1 VNTSAA
7 LAIAATTVGL
17 VGVLASMIWC
27 WGRRITAVQ
36 ADPILIK
43 LARAGSI
50 GRIKKL
56 AATAP
61 NSYLGVYAAA
71 IRAGEAA
78 SKRDPITVAA
88 ATHPAFEARAA
99 ELQRA
104 WNQTSLRGIAGA
116 LLAGAG
122 LYFAYHIG
130 FTPMALRMAGGLGAL
145 GGVWFLVHLTDI
157 YRAVNR
163 GRDEVLPE
171 LDRALA
177 GTTTGSEPAAE
188 VESDA

>member
-1 VNTSAA
+1 VDYNAVFAVVVTAVGAA
-7 LAIAATTVGL
+7 
-17 VGVLASMIWC
+17 GVITSMIWC

-43 LARAGSI
+43 LARAGSLV
-50 GRIKKL
+50 RILKL

-61 NSYLGVYAAA
+61 NSYLDVYVEA
-71 IRAGEAA
+71 IRAGEAVVRDQGQ
-78 SKRDPITVAA
+78 RDPIAIAA

-104 WNQTSLRGIAGA
+104 WNQASLRGIAGA

-122 LYFAYHIG
+122 LYVAYHIG

-145 GGVWFLVHLTDI
+145 GGVWFIVHLTDV

-171 LDRALA
+171 LDKALS
-177 GTTTGSEPAAE
+177 GNQPAAE

>member
-1 VNTSAA
+1 MGTDAMF
-7 LAIAATTVGL
+7 AIAATTVG
-17 VGVLASMIWC
+17 VAGVVVSMIWC

-43 LARAGSI
+43 LARAGSLE
-50 GRIKKL
+50 RIKKL
-56 AATAP
+56 AAAAP
-61 NSYLGVYAAA
+61 HSYLDVYAAA

-78 SKRDPITVAA
+78 ASTDPVTIAA

-99 ELQRA
+99 ELQRG
-104 WNQTSLRGIAGA
+104 WNQASLRGIAGA

-130 FTPMALRMAGGLGAL
+130 FTPMPLRMAGGLGAL

-157 YRAVNR
+157 HRAVTR
-163 GRDEVLPE
+163 GREEVLPE
-171 LDRALA
+171 LDRAFTGPATTSPA
-177 GTTTGSEPAAE
+177 GEVDSET
-188 VESDA
+188 

>member
-1 VNTSAA
+1 VGYDAMF
-7 LAIAATTVGL
+7 AIAATTVG
-17 VGVLASMIWC
+17 VAGVVASMIWC
-27 WGRRITAVQ
+27 WGRRITAIQ

-43 LARAGSI
+43 LARAGSLE
-50 GRIKKL
+50 RIKKL
-56 AATAP
+56 AAAAP
-61 NSYLGVYAAA
+61 NSYLAVYAAA
-71 IRAGEAA
+71 IRAGEMATQN
-78 SKRDPITVAA
+78 DPVTIAA

-104 WNQTSLRGIAGA
+104 WNQASLRGIAGA

-130 FTPMALRMAGGLGAL
+130 FTPMPLRMAGGLGAL

-157 YRAVNR
+157 HRAVQR

-171 LDRALA
+171 LDRAFS
-177 GTTTGSEPAAE
+177 GPTSNSPAAE
-188 VESDA
+188 VDSEA

>member
-1 VNTSAA
+1 MVTAVGAA
-7 LAIAATTVGL
+7 
-17 VGVLASMIWC
+17 GVITSMIWC
-27 WGRRITAVQ
+27 WGRRITAIQ

-43 LARAGSI
+43 LARAGSLD
-50 GRIKKL
+50 RIKKL
-56 AATAP
+56 AAAAP
-61 NSYLGVYAAA
+61 NSYLDVYAVA

-78 SKRDPITVAA
+78 TKRDAVTIAA

-104 WNQTSLRGIAGA
+104 WNQAALRGIAGA

-130 FTPMALRMAGGLGAL
+130 FTPMALRTIGGLGAL
-145 GGVWFLVHLTDI
+145 GGVWFLVHVTDI
-157 YRAVNR
+157 QRAVNR

-171 LDRALA
+171 LDKAFS
-177 GTTTGSEPAAE
+177 GPTTGSGPAAE
-188 VESDA
+188 VESDL

>member
-1 VNTSAA
+1 VNSNAIT
-7 LAIAATTVGL
+7 AIAATTLGL
-17 VGVLASMIWC
+17 GGVLVSMIWC
-27 WGRRITAVQ
+27 WGRRITAIQ

-43 LARAGSI
+43 LARAGALK
-50 GRIKKL
+50 RIKTL
-56 AATAP
+56 AAAAP

-71 IRAGEAA
+71 IRAGEGVAE
-78 SKRDPITVAA
+78 RDPVTVAA
-88 ATHPAFEARAA
+88 ATHPAFEARAV

-104 WNQTSLRGIAGA
+104 WNKASLRGIAGA
-116 LLAGAG
+116 SLAGAG
-122 LYFAYHIG
+122 LYFAYHVG

-145 GGVWFLVHLTDI
+145 GGVWFLAHLTDI
-157 YRAVNR
+157 HRAVNR

-177 GTTTGSEPAAE
+177 GTTGSEPAAE